1 MSARRLAFPLCI
13 AALAALVG
21 TAVAHAGTS
30 PFGVATPDS
39 QSGLADAG
47 PFTGILYWA
56 MQMQAT
62 FYRQL
67 TAALSAFAGSSS
79 ASVWLVALSFAYGI
93 FHAVGPGHGKAVI
106 SSYLVATG
114 DSRRRGVALAFAAGL
129 VQALSAIVIVTV
141 ASIVF
146 SVTAVTM
153 TRWTDGVEVASYGLI
168 AALGLAMIVRKG
180 RDALR
185 LMRIAPVTDSGFACR
200 EVPFGATSMAD
211 LPASP
216 RHGVDCACV
225 TAMELAR
232 TGGAAT
238 TTQIAAAVASI
249 GMRPCSGALIVLV
262 FALSQDLYPV
272 GIVSVLAMAAGTGLT
287 VAAVAALTGTARD
300 WISRVARS
308 DNAWSA
314 RLSALVQLGAAALVF
329 LFGAMMTTGALAAG
343 GVIPL

>member
-1 MSARRLAFPLCI
+1 MSARRLVFRLCAATVAAFI
-13 AALAALVG
+13 GAAA
-21 TAVAHAGTS
+21 AHAGTS

-47 PFTGILYWA
+47 PFTGIVYWA

-67 TAALSAFAGSSS
+67 TAALSAFSGSSS

-129 VQALSAIVIVTV
+129 VQALSAIAIVTV

-153 TRWTDGVEVASYGLI
+153 TRWTDGVEIASYGLI
-168 AALGLAMIVRKG
+168 AALGLAMLLRKG
-180 RDALR
+180 GDAFR
-185 LMRIAPVTDSGFACR
+185 LMRVAPATASEFSCQEMPSGATAVTDLVGGS
-200 EVPFGATSMAD
+200 
-211 LPASP
+211 

-225 TAMELAR
+225 TAMDLAR
-232 TGGAAT
+232 TGGTAT
-238 TTQIAAAVASI
+238 RMQIAAAVASI

-262 FALSQDLYPV
+262 FALSQDLYAL
-272 GIVSVLAMAAGTGLT
+272 GIVSVLAMAAGTGMT

-300 WISRVARS
+300 WVSRVARS

-329 LFGAMMTTGALAAG
+329 LFGAMMTTGALAAS